1 MRDILLEL
9 EEKGVIS
16 KCYREKGDFVNTI
29 FLREKRDSVITNKR
43 YRLILNVK
51 CLNEYVLSNHFK
63 METLYTCLQMMK
75 PNCFMASLDLKDAYF
90 SIPVHNTSTKY
101 LKFQFQGQTYKFLA
115 LPQGFKDSPRVFT
128 KIMKPVLAHLRLQ
141 GVNASIYIDD
151 IFIQNNSFTTCS
163 KQVDYTMKLIKSL
176 GFTLSEKSSPI
187 PNQTLRHLGFVL
199 NSQSMTVSLAE
210 DKKDKLQSL
219 LTHMSHTT
227 FCSIRDLAQLIGSLV
242 ATFPAVP
249 YGPVFYRHMEM
260 SKTQSLKLNA
270 FNFDRRIIISS
281 PCKAEINWWLNEGIH
296 SSKSLTLENPSV
308 FLTTDASTAGW
319 GAHPS
324 TSEFTQGFWSPEEQ
338 LLHINVLEL
347 KAVLMGLVTLC
358 HQYQNSHILIHI
370 DNTTAV
376 SYINHM
382 GGTHSINCNSVTKD
396 IILWAKERNIWLTAT
411 HIVGKDNNWADR
423 LSRKINDNLEWTITQ
438 TAFNLLCAQEEIGLP
453 SVDLFASC
461 LNHKLPNYVSIY
473 PDASAMFINAF
484 TFQWNGY
491 VYLFPPFNLIGRV
504 LNKVQQDRLTK
515 ALLICPHWVTQPWY
529 PLLQS
534 MLLRPPILLNTTIF
548 SLVHPRKPEARHPLA
563 DQLQLMACLL
573 SGTN

>member
-1 MRDILLEL
+1 MDAARIAPKTGTPTTTESLPNNPAQYSPRTWEPAPNLHLQEDDPSATDKTLKLGTKLCSEVWDKLTGNATVRKTIRGYKIVFIKEPKQSIIPKEFHFNHEETSAMRDILLEL

-63 METLYTCLQMMK
+63 METLDTCLQMMK

-319 GAHPS
+319 GAHSS

-358 HQYQNSHILIHI
+358 HQFQNSHILIHI

-382 GGTHSINCNSVTKD
+382 GGTHSINCKCVIQSQKPLSYGLKNATFGSQPHT
-396 IILWAKERNIWLTAT
+396 LW
-411 HIVGKDNNWADR
+411 GKTTTGPTGC
-423 LSRKINDNLEWTITQ
+423 LVKLMITWSGQ
-438 TAFNLLCAQEEIGLP
+438 
-453 SVDLFASC
+453 
-461 LNHKLPNYVSIY
+461 
-473 PDASAMFINAF
+473 
-484 TFQWNGY
+484 
-491 VYLFPPFNLIGRV
+491 
-504 LNKVQQDRLTK
+504 
-515 ALLICPHWVTQPWY
+515 
-529 PLLQS
+529 
-534 MLLRPPILLNTTIF
+534 LLRPRLIY
-548 SLVHPRKPEARHPLA
+548 SVPRKKLA
-563 DQLQLMACLL
+563 YHQLTFLHHV
-573 SGTN
+573 